1 MNSRLNQALFSGVV
15 ATALMTIV
23 MYLFSLLG
31 LPEVHPP
38 VMLSDIMSIS
48 IVLSWMLHFSIGV
61 VFALFYMF
69 VFKTVVKKIK
79 SKFYKG
85 ALFGIT
91 LFVVAQIAIVVLGTV
106 FNNVSVKCDFPNGDP
121 LIADHAA
128 AMLKDGCSVVERG
141 GTAAM
146 ILALVFSFIGH
157 LCYGVAVVYTA
168 FKPKEQ

>member
-1 MNSRLNQALFSGVV
+1 
-15 ATALMTIV
+15 
-23 MYLFSLLG
+23 
-31 LPEVHPP
+31 
-38 VMLSDIMSIS
+38 MSIS
-48 IVLSWMLHFSIGV
+48 IVLSWMLHFSIGI

-69 VFKTVVKKIK
+69 VFKTVVRKIK

-91 LFVVAQIAIVVLGTV
+91 LFVVAQLAILVLGAV
-106 FNNVSVKCDFPNGDP
+106 FNDVSVKCEFSDGEP

-128 AMLKDGCSVVERG
+128 AMLKNGCNVIRRG
-141 GTAAM
+141 GTIAM

-168 FKPKEQ
+168 FKPKEK

>member
-23 MYLFSLLG
+23 MYIFSLLG
-31 LPEVHPP
+31 LPEVNLP

-48 IVLSWMLHFSIGV
+48 IVLSWMLHFFVGV

-91 LFVVAQIAIVVLGTV
+91 LFVVAQIAIVILETV
-106 FNNVSVKCDFPNGDP
+106 FKEVSVKCDFPEGGP

-128 AMLKDGCSVVERG
+128 AMLKDGCSVIKRG
-141 GTAAM
+141 GTIAM
-146 ILALVFSFIGH
+146 ILALVFSFVGH
-157 LCYGVAVVYTA
+157 ICYGVAVVYTV
-168 FKPKEQ
+168 FKPKEK